1 MAMRQHQKEKPAYE
15 SLSYS
20 LHCVCVCVFPSKQRK
35 QQENIS
41 ELQQFTDSIIA
52 PDYCVLSR
60 G

>member
-1 MAMRQHQKEKPAYE
+1 MAMRQHQKEKTAM
-15 SLSYS
+15 S
-20 LHCVCVCVFPSKQRK
+20 HCLILCTVCVCFFPSKQRK

-41 ELQQFTDSIIA
+41 ELLQFTDSIIA